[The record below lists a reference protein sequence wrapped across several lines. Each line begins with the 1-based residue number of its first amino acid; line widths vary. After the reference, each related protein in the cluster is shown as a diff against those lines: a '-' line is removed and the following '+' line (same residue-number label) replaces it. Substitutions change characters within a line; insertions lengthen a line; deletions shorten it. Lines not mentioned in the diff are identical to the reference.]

1 MNYRL
6 IAVLLAPPCFCIV
19 IYCFISY
26 FQPTLNKIP
35 GLYQHLQQGNVDL
48 KQGHTAP
55 IDSQQRDTKP
65 IDSHHGH
72 ATPPGK
78 NEGTNHDTPTKTN
91 SKLPQFVIDQFKT
104 YVFFLR
110 FAHSGHSI
118 VGSLMDSHPHIVIS
132 HELNVFALLSQG
144 MISPIK
150 QDIFNAIW
158 NNTQQTIINGIRA
171 KNVKG
176 YNLLVDSLY
185 QGKYVNYFDVIGA
198 DKKGG

>member
-1 MNYRL
+1 M
-6 IAVLLAPPCFCIV
+6 PD
-19 IYCFISY
+19 
-26 FQPTLNKIP
+26 
-35 GLYQHLQQGNVDL
+35 LYQHSQQGDVILLDS
-48 KQGHTAP
+48 KQGHTTP
-55 IDSQQRDTKP
+55 IDSQHRDTKP

-91 SKLPQFVIDQFKT
+91 SGLSQFVIDQVKT
-104 YVFFLR
+104 FVFFLR

-118 VGSLMDSHPHIVIS
+118 VGSLMDSHPHIVVS

-144 MISPIK
+144 MISPTK

-158 NNTQQTIINGIRA
+158 KNTQQTIINGIRA

-176 YNLLVDSLY
+176 YNLLVDGLY
-185 QGKYVNYFDVIGA
+185 QGKHIDYIDVIG
-198 DKKGG
+198 DKKEA